1 MAGQKRAV
9 RAKLLPLLTKPLVFH
24 ILHKVY
30 RINRVND
37 MLSQKT
43 RYALKAL
50 MLLAEDEKIGK
61 GPVLISDLAK
71 SGSMP
76 RKFLEAILLEL
87 KNHGILQSKKGK
99 GGGYSLAKSP
109 EVIKIGGIVRILEGP
124 LAVLP
129 CASQTAYRK
138 CNECRDEEVC
148 GIRMLFK
155 EVRDTTAEILDN
167 TSLAKVQRMEGAAR
181 EKRVPVY
188 AI

>member
-1 MAGQKRAV
+1 M
-9 RAKLLPLLTKPLVFH
+9 
-24 ILHKVY
+24 I
-30 RINRVND
+30 
-37 MLSQKT
+37 SQKT
-43 RYALKAL
+43 KYALKAL
-50 MLLAEDEKIGK
+50 LLLADDEKAK
-61 GPVLISDLAK
+61 SGPVLISDLAERGK
-71 SGSMP
+71 IP
-76 RKFLEAILLEL
+76 QKFLEAILLEL

-99 GGGYSLAKSP
+99 GGGYFLAKSP
-109 EVIKIGGIVRILEGP
+109 EEIKIGGIVRILEGP
-124 LAVLP
+124 LAALP

-138 CNECRDEEVC
+138 CDECRDEEIC

>member
-1 MAGQKRAV
+1 
-9 RAKLLPLLTKPLVFH
+9 
-24 ILHKVY
+24 
-30 RINRVND
+30 

-43 RYALKAL
+43 KYALKAL
-50 MLLAEDEKIGK
+50 VLLADNEKTK
-61 GPVLISDLAK
+61 SGPVLISDLAERGK
-71 SGSMP
+71 SP
-76 RKFLEAILLEL
+76 QKFLEAILLEL

-109 EVIKIGGIVRILEGP
+109 EEIKIGGIVRILEGP

-138 CNECRDEEVC
+138 CDECRDEEVC

-167 TSLAKVQRMEGAAR
+167 
-181 EKRVPVY
+181 
-188 AI
+188 